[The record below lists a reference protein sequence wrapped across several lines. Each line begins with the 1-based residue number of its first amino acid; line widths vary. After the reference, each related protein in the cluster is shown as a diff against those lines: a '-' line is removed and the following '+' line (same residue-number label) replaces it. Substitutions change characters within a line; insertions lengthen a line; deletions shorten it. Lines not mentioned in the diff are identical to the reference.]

1 MSTIWEK
8 DTLSQRQLDRIDRIR
23 STRKKRSQ
31 ARRSSLI
38 ISVAIFGHGCE
49 DYTKP
54 LKPVQF
60 GQHVYSRSCMP
71 GTVAIGNKYRV
82 RGMLDDIR
90 GRFSSDSG
98 DTLSSLE
105 GYAKD
110 EYQKVVDETAA
121 SPASLEGVSSLG
133 KGAASLGSGMS
144 SFLFD
149 KTFGFY
155 DREPGENRK
164 TIDKMLY
171 EGIGIHVV
179 DIREK
184 IIEADG
190 SIHYRRVFSPSER
203 MDISNFNLIYK
214 DGVKH
219 MVKTVLNLSADENA
233 PEWAFSKRKVTVPRA
248 FSMREGVKKDAK
260 AALAT
265 LGFVGRQDRIMD
277 LSLERLY
284 DFFLLLGVDYVN
296 IMDYTCRSCAVPMPS
311 AVLENIYRIEQE
323 RSRSN
328 PDRFGGSKKRRI
340 SHVRAKLS
348 LCELRTHFA
357 NRRNR
362 GLRKTKRWG

>member
-8 DTLSQRQLDRIDRIR
+8 DKLSQRQLDRIDRIR
-23 STRKKRSQ
+23 STRKKKSK

-38 ISVAIFGHGCE
+38 MSVAIFGHGCE
-49 DYTKP
+49 DYSKP

-71 GTVAIGNKYRV
+71 GTVSIGNKYRV

-90 GRFSSDSG
+90 RQFSADT
-98 DTLSSLE
+98 DTLSILE
-105 GYAKD
+105 GYAVTAKD
-110 EYQKVVDETAA
+110 EYQKVLNET
-121 SPASLEGVSSLG
+121 ASLEGTSSLG
-133 KGAASLGSGMS
+133 KGAASLGKGAASLDKGAASLGSGMS

-155 DREPGENRK
+155 DREPGENIK

-190 SIHYRRVFSPSER
+190 SVHYRRLFSPSER

-219 MVKTVLNLSADENA
+219 VLKDVLGKD
-233 PEWAFSKRKVTVPRA
+233 SKKAV
-248 FSMREGVKKDAK
+248 
-260 AALAT
+260 AAL
-265 LGFVGRQDRIMD
+265 GFGRKNRIME

-296 IMDYTCRSCAVPMPS
+296 IMDYTCRSCAVPMPP
-311 AVLENIYRIEQE
+311 AVLENIYRVEQE

-328 PDRFGGSKKRRI
+328 PDRFGGSKNRRI

-348 LCELRTHFA
+348 LCEMRTHFA
-357 NRRNR
+357 NRYNR
-362 GLRKTKRWG
+362 GWRKTKRRG

>member
-1 MSTIWEK
+1 MSTIWEEDK
-8 DTLSQRQLDRIDRIR
+8 LSQRQLDRIDRIR

-98 DTLSSLE
+98 DTLSILE

-110 EYQKVVDETAA
+110 EYQKVVDETTS
-121 SPASLEGVSSLG
+121 SPASLKGAASMEGVS
-133 KGAASLGSGMS
+133 SLGSGMS

-155 DREPGENRK
+155 DREPSENRK

-190 SIHYRRVFSPSER
+190 SIHYRRLWTPSER

-214 DGVKH
+214 DGIKHVVKDI
-219 MVKTVLNLSADENA
+219 L
-233 PEWAFSKRKVTVPRA
+233 
-248 FSMREGVKKDAK
+248 KKDAK

-296 IMDYTCRSCAVPMPS
+296 IMDYTCRSCAVPMPT

-328 PDRFGGSKKRRI
+328 PDRFGGSKNRRI

-348 LCELRTHFA
+348 LCEMRTHFA
-357 NRRNR
+357 NRYN
-362 GLRKTKRWG
+362 RKTKRRG

>member
-8 DTLSQRQLDRIDRIR
+8 DTLSQRQLDRIYRIR
-23 STRKKRSQ
+23 SSRKKKSQ
-31 ARRSSLI
+31 PRRSSLI
-38 ISVAIFGHGCE
+38 MSVAIFGHGCE

-71 GTVAIGNKYRV
+71 GTVSIGNKYRV

-90 GRFSSDSG
+90 RQFSADT
-98 DTLSSLE
+98 DTLSILE

-110 EYQKVVDETAA
+110 EYKKVVDETSASLA
-121 SPASLEGVSSLG
+121 SMDKGATSPASI

-155 DREPGENRK
+155 DREPGEK
-164 TIDKMLY
+164 IDKMLY

-190 SIHYRRVFSPSER
+190 SVHYRRVFSPSER

-233 PEWAFSKRKVTVPRA
+233 PEWAFHKRKVTVPRA
-248 FSMREGVKKDAK
+248 FSMREGVNKDAK
-260 AALAT
+260 AALAV
-265 LGFVGRQDRIMD
+265 LGFVGRQDRIMN

-284 DFFLLLGVDYVN
+284 DFFLLVGVDYVN
-296 IMDYTCRSCAVPMPS
+296 IMDYTCRSCAMPMPS

-323 RSRSN
+323 RTRSN

-340 SHVRAKLS
+340 SHVRAKWS
-348 LCELRTHFA
+348 LCEMRTHFE
-357 NRRNR
+357 NRYNR
-362 GLRKTKRWG
+362 GLRKTKRRG

>member
-1 MSTIWEK
+1 
-8 DTLSQRQLDRIDRIR
+8 
-23 STRKKRSQ
+23 
-31 ARRSSLI
+31 
-38 ISVAIFGHGCE
+38 
-49 DYTKP
+49 
-54 LKPVQF
+54 
-60 GQHVYSRSCMP
+60 MP

-90 GRFSSDSG
+90 RQFSADT
-98 DTLSSLE
+98 DTLSILE

-110 EYQKVVDETAA
+110 EYQKVVDETSA
-121 SPASLEGVSSLG
+121 SPSSLG

-155 DREPGENRK
+155 DREPDENRK
-164 TIDKMLY
+164 MIDKMLY

-219 MVKTVLNLSADENA
+219 MVKTVLN
-233 PEWAFSKRKVTVPRA
+233 
-248 FSMREGVKKDAK
+248 KDAK
-260 AALAT
+260 AALAV
-265 LGFVGRQDRIMD
+265 LGFVTRQDRIMD

-296 IMDYTCRSCAVPMPS
+296 IMDYTCRSCAVPMPP

-328 PDRFGGSKKRRI
+328 PDRFGGSKKI
-340 SHVRAKLS
+340 Y
-348 LCELRTHFA
+348 
-357 NRRNR
+357 NR
-362 GLRKTKRWG
+362 GLRKTKRRG

>member
-23 STRKKRSQ
+23 STRKSQ
-31 ARRSSLI
+31 PRRSSLI
-38 ISVAIFGHGCE
+38 MSVAIFGHGCE

-71 GTVAIGNKYRV
+71 GTASIGNKYRV

-98 DTLSSLE
+98 DTLSILE
-105 GYAKD
+105 GYAMAAKD
-110 EYQKVVDETAA
+110 EYQKVVDETASIDHVRA
-121 SPASLEGVSSLG
+121 NVSRS
-133 KGAASLGSGMS
+133 SGMS

-155 DREPGENRK
+155 DREPGENKK

-184 IIEADG
+184 IIEEDG
-190 SIHYRRVFSPSER
+190 SIHYRRVWSPSER

-219 MVKTVLNLSADENA
+219 IVKDVVNLSE
-233 PEWAFSKRKVTVPRA
+233 RKVTVPRA

-260 AALAT
+260 AALAV

-296 IMDYTCRSCAVPMPS
+296 IMDYTCRSCAVPMPP

-328 PDRFGGSKKRRI
+328 PDRFGGSKNRRI
-340 SHVRAKLS
+340 SRVR
-348 LCELRTHFA
+348 A

-362 GLRKTKRWG
+362 GLRKTKTRG

>member
-8 DTLSQRQLDRIDRIR
+8 DTLSQRQLDRIYRIR
-23 STRKKRSQ
+23 SSRKKKSQ
-31 ARRSSLI
+31 PRRSSLI
-38 ISVAIFGHGCE
+38 MSVAIFGHGCE

-71 GTVAIGNKYRV
+71 GTVSIGNKYRV

-90 GRFSSDSG
+90 RQFSADT
-98 DTLSSLE
+98 DTLSILE

-110 EYQKVVDETAA
+110 EYKKVVDETSASLA
-121 SPASLEGVSSLG
+121 SMDKGATSPASI

-190 SIHYRRVFSPSER
+190 SVHYRRVFSPSER

-219 MVKTVLNLSADENA
+219 MVNRVLN
-233 PEWAFSKRKVTVPRA
+233 
-248 FSMREGVKKDAK
+248 KDAK
-260 AALAT
+260 AALAV

-284 DFFLLLGVDYVN
+284 DFFLLVGVDYVN
-296 IMDYTCRSCAVPMPS
+296 IMDYTCRSCAMPMPS

-323 RSRSN
+323 RTRSN

-340 SHVRAKLS
+340 SHVRAKWS
-348 LCELRTHFA
+348 LCEMRTHFE
-357 NRRNR
+357 NRYNR
-362 GLRKTKRWG
+362 GLRKTKRRG

>member
-1 MSTIWEK
+1 MSTIWEE

-23 STRKKRSQ
+23 STRKKRSHT
-31 ARRSSLI
+31 RRSSLI
-38 ISVAIFGHGCE
+38 MSVAIFGHGCE

-98 DTLSSLE
+98 DTLSILE

-110 EYQKVVDETAA
+110 EYKKVVDLVEGA
-121 SPASLEGVSSLG
+121 SSTGSLSASL
-133 KGAASLGSGMS
+133 KGASSMASGMS
-144 SFLFD
+144 SFIFD

-155 DREPGENRK
+155 DREPGENKK
-164 TIDKMLY
+164 TIDKILY

-184 IIEADG
+184 IIEEDG
-190 SIHYRRVFSPSER
+190 SIHYRRVWSPSER

-219 MVKTVLNLSADENA
+219 IVKDVLNLSE
-233 PEWAFSKRKVTVPRA
+233 RKVTVPRA

-260 AALAT
+260 AALAV

-296 IMDYTCRSCAVPMPS
+296 IMDYTCRSCAMPMPP

-323 RSRSN
+323 RLRSN
-328 PDRFGGSKKRRI
+328 PDRFGGSKNRRI
-340 SHVRAKLS
+340 SRVRA
-348 LCELRTHFA
+348 
-357 NRRNR
+357 NRYNR
-362 GLRKTKRWG
+362 GLRKTKRRG

>member
-8 DTLSQRQLDRIDRIR
+8 DKLSQRQLDRIDRIR
-23 STRKKRSQ
+23 STRKSQPHKRQPRS
-31 ARRSSLI
+31 SSLI
-38 ISVAIFGHGCE
+38 MSVAIFGHGCE

-71 GTVAIGNKYRV
+71 GTASIGNKYRV

-98 DTLSSLE
+98 DTLSILE

-110 EYQKVVDETAA
+110 EYQKVVGLVEGA
-121 SPASLEGVSSLG
+121 SSTGSLSASRS
-133 KGAASLGSGMS
+133 SGMS

-155 DREPGENRK
+155 DREPGENKK

-190 SIHYRRVFSPSER
+190 SVHYRRVFSPSER

-219 MVKTVLNLSADENA
+219 VVKDGMNLSE
-233 PEWAFSKRKVTVPRA
+233 RKVTVPRA

-260 AALAT
+260 AALAV

-296 IMDYTCRSCAVPMPS
+296 IMDYTCRSCAMPMPP

-328 PDRFGGSKKRRI
+328 PDRFGGSKNRRI
-340 SHVRAKLS
+340 SRVR
-348 LCELRTHFA
+348 A

-362 GLRKTKRWG
+362 GLRKTKTRGYRL

>member
-1 MSTIWEK
+1 MGK
-8 DTLSQRQLDRIDRIR
+8 G
-23 STRKKRSQ
+23 
-31 ARRSSLI
+31 ASSMGKG
-38 ISVAIFGHGCE
+38 A
-49 DYTKP
+49 
-54 LKPVQF
+54 
-60 GQHVYSRSCMP
+60 
-71 GTVAIGNKYRV
+71 
-82 RGMLDDIR
+82 
-90 GRFSSDSG
+90 SSM
-98 DTLSSLE
+98 
-105 GYAKD
+105 
-110 EYQKVVDETAA
+110 
-121 SPASLEGVSSLG
+121 G

-155 DREPGENRK
+155 DREPDENRK
-164 TIDKMLY
+164 MIDKMLY

-219 MVKTVLNLSADENA
+219 MVNTVLNLFSFTTPPLGAVMSDEGVANC
-233 PEWAFSKRKVTVPRA
+233 A
-248 FSMREGVKKDAK
+248 FSMRNGVKKDAATVK
-260 AALAT
+260 KALAL

-296 IMDYTCRSCAVPMPS
+296 IMDYTCRSCAVPMPP

-340 SHVRAKLS
+340 SHVRAKWS
-348 LCELRTHFA
+348 LCEMRTHFA
-357 NRRNR
+357 DRYN
-362 GLRKTKRWG
+362 RKTKRRG

>member
-1 MSTIWEK
+1 MSTIWEEDK
-8 DTLSQRQLDRIDRIR
+8 LSQRQLDRIDRIR

-31 ARRSSLI
+31 TRRSSLI
-38 ISVAIFGHGCE
+38 MSVAIFGHGCE

-90 GRFSSDSG
+90 RQFFADT
-98 DTLSSLE
+98 DTLSILE

-121 SPASLEGVSSLG
+121 SPASLG

-219 MVKTVLNLSADENA
+219 ILKDIL
-233 PEWAFSKRKVTVPRA
+233 
-248 FSMREGVKKDAK
+248 KKDAK

-265 LGFVGRQDRIMD
+265 LGFAGRQDRIMD

-328 PDRFGGSKKRRI
+328 PDRFGGSKNRRI

-348 LCELRTHFA
+348 LCEMRTHFA
-357 NRRNR
+357 NRYNR
-362 GLRKTKRWG
+362 GLRKTKRRG

>member
-1 MSTIWEK
+1 
-8 DTLSQRQLDRIDRIR
+8 
-23 STRKKRSQ
+23 
-31 ARRSSLI
+31 
-38 ISVAIFGHGCE
+38 
-49 DYTKP
+49 
-54 LKPVQF
+54 
-60 GQHVYSRSCMP
+60 MP
-71 GTVAIGNKYRV
+71 GTASIGNKYRV

-98 DTLSSLE
+98 DTLSILE
-105 GYAKD
+105 GYAAAAKD

-121 SPASLEGVSSLG
+121 SPSSMASLS
-133 KGAASLGSGMS
+133 ASMASGMS

-155 DREPGENRK
+155 DREPGENKK
-164 TIDKMLY
+164 TIDPMLY
-171 EGIGIHVV
+171 QGIGIHVV

-190 SIHYRRVFSPSER
+190 SVHYRRVFSPSER

-219 MVKTVLNLSADENA
+219 VVKD
-233 PEWAFSKRKVTVPRA
+233 
-248 FSMREGVKKDAK
+248 GVKKDAK
-260 AALAT
+260 AALAV

-296 IMDYTCRSCAVPMPS
+296 IMDYTCRSCAMPMPP

-328 PDRFGGSKKRRI
+328 PDRFGGSKNRHI
-340 SHVRAKLS
+340 SCVRAKLS
-348 LCELRTHFA
+348 LCEMRTHFT

-362 GLRKTKRWG
+362 GLRKTKRRG

>member
-1 MSTIWEK
+1 
-8 DTLSQRQLDRIDRIR
+8 
-23 STRKKRSQ
+23 
-31 ARRSSLI
+31 
-38 ISVAIFGHGCE
+38 
-49 DYTKP
+49 
-54 LKPVQF
+54 
-60 GQHVYSRSCMP
+60 
-71 GTVAIGNKYRV
+71 
-82 RGMLDDIR
+82 MLDDIR
-90 GRFSSDSG
+90 RQFSADT
-98 DTLSSLE
+98 DTLSILE

-110 EYQKVVDETAA
+110 EYKKVVDETAL
-121 SPASLEGVSSLG
+121 LE
-133 KGAASLGSGMS
+133 GAASLGSGMS
-144 SFLFD
+144 SFMFD

-214 DGVKH
+214 DGVRH
-219 MVKTVLNLSADENA
+219 ILKTVL
-233 PEWAFSKRKVTVPRA
+233 
-248 FSMREGVKKDAK
+248 KKDAK
-260 AALAT
+260 AALAV
-265 LGFVGRQDRIMD
+265 LGFVKRQDRIMD

-328 PDRFGGSKKRRI
+328 PDRFGGSKKRR
-340 SHVRAKLS
+340 
-348 LCELRTHFA
+348 
-357 NRRNR
+357 NR
-362 GLRKTKRWG
+362 GLRKTKRRG

>member
-1 MSTIWEK
+1 
-8 DTLSQRQLDRIDRIR
+8 
-23 STRKKRSQ
+23 
-31 ARRSSLI
+31 
-38 ISVAIFGHGCE
+38 
-49 DYTKP
+49 
-54 LKPVQF
+54 
-60 GQHVYSRSCMP
+60 
-71 GTVAIGNKYRV
+71 
-82 RGMLDDIR
+82 MLDDIR

-98 DTLSSLE
+98 DTLSILE
-105 GYAKD
+105 GYAMAAKD
-110 EYQKVVDETAA
+110 EYQKVVGLVEGA
-121 SPASLEGVSSLG
+121 SSTGSRS
-133 KGAASLGSGMS
+133 SGMS

-155 DREPGENRK
+155 DREPGENKK

-184 IIEADG
+184 IIEEDG
-190 SIHYRRVFSPSER
+190 SIHYRRLWSPSER

-219 MVKTVLNLSADENA
+219 IVNTVLN
-233 PEWAFSKRKVTVPRA
+233 TVL
-248 FSMREGVKKDAK
+248 KKDAK
-260 AALAT
+260 AALAV

-296 IMDYTCRSCAVPMPS
+296 IMDYTCRSCAVPMPP

-328 PDRFGGSKKRRI
+328 PDRFGGSKKRR
-340 SHVRAKLS
+340 
-348 LCELRTHFA
+348 
-357 NRRNR
+357 NR
-362 GLRKTKRWG
+362 GLRKTKRRG

>member
-8 DTLSQRQLDRIDRIR
+8 DKLSQRQLDRIDRIR
-23 STRKKRSQ
+23 STRKKKSK

-38 ISVAIFGHGCE
+38 MSVAIFGHGCE
-49 DYTKP
+49 DYSKP

-71 GTVAIGNKYRV
+71 GTVSIGNKYRV

-90 GRFSSDSG
+90 RQFSADT
-98 DTLSSLE
+98 DTLSILE
-105 GYAKD
+105 GYAVTAKD
-110 EYQKVVDETAA
+110 EYQKVLNET
-121 SPASLEGVSSLG
+121 ASLEGASSMGKGAASLDKGAASLDKGAASLGKGAASLG

-155 DREPGENRK
+155 DREPGENIK

-190 SIHYRRVFSPSER
+190 SVHYRRLFSPSER

-219 MVKTVLNLSADENA
+219 VLKDVLGKD
-233 PEWAFSKRKVTVPRA
+233 SKKAV
-248 FSMREGVKKDAK
+248 
-260 AALAT
+260 AAL
-265 LGFVGRQDRIMD
+265 GFGRKNRIME

-296 IMDYTCRSCAVPMPS
+296 IMDYTCRSCAVPMPP
-311 AVLENIYRIEQE
+311 AVLENIYRVEQE

-328 PDRFGGSKKRRI
+328 PDRFGGSKKR
-340 SHVRAKLS
+340 
-348 LCELRTHFA
+348 
-357 NRRNR
+357 
-362 GLRKTKRWG
+362 GWRKTKRRG

>member
-1 MSTIWEK
+1 
-8 DTLSQRQLDRIDRIR
+8 
-23 STRKKRSQ
+23 
-31 ARRSSLI
+31 
-38 ISVAIFGHGCE
+38 
-49 DYTKP
+49 
-54 LKPVQF
+54 
-60 GQHVYSRSCMP
+60 MP
-71 GTVAIGNKYRV
+71 GTASIGNKYRV

-98 DTLSSLE
+98 DTLSILE
-105 GYAKD
+105 DYAVAAKD
-110 EYQKVVDETAA
+110 EYQKVVDETASLSA
-121 SPASLEGVSSLG
+121 SRS
-133 KGAASLGSGMS
+133 SGMS

-155 DREPGENRK
+155 DREPGENKK

-190 SIHYRRVFSPSER
+190 SVHYRRVFSPSER

-214 DGVKH
+214 NGVKH
-219 MVKTVLNLSADENA
+219 VVKD
-233 PEWAFSKRKVTVPRA
+233 
-248 FSMREGVKKDAK
+248 GVKKDAK
-260 AALAT
+260 AALAV

-296 IMDYTCRSCAVPMPS
+296 IMDYTCRSCAVPMPP

-323 RSRSN
+323 RLRSN
-328 PDRFGGSKKRRI
+328 PDRFGGSKKI
-340 SHVRAKLS
+340 
-348 LCELRTHFA
+348 
-357 NRRNR
+357 RNR
-362 GLRKTKRWG
+362 GLRKTKRRG

>member
-1 MSTIWEK
+1 MSTIWEEDK
-8 DTLSQRQLDRIDRIR
+8 LTQRQLDRIDRIR
-23 STRKKRSQ
+23 ATRKSRKSKPRS
-31 ARRSSLI
+31 SSLI
-38 ISVAIFGHGCE
+38 MSVAIFGHGCE
-49 DYTKP
+49 DYSKP

-71 GTVAIGNKYRV
+71 GTASIGNKYPV

-98 DTLSSLE
+98 DTLSILE
-105 GYAKD
+105 SYAVTAKD
-110 EYQKVVDETAA
+110 EYQKVLNETGSIDHVRAN
-121 SPASLEGVSSLG
+121 VSRS
-133 KGAASLGSGMS
+133 SGMS
-144 SFLFD
+144 SFMFD

-155 DREPGENRK
+155 DREPGENKK

-190 SIHYRRVFSPSER
+190 SVHYRRVFSPSER

-219 MVKTVLNLSADENA
+219 IVKD
-233 PEWAFSKRKVTVPRA
+233 
-248 FSMREGVKKDAK
+248 GVKKDAK
-260 AALAT
+260 AALAV

-296 IMDYTCRSCAVPMPS
+296 IMDYTCRSCAVPMPP

-323 RSRSN
+323 RSRIN
-328 PDRFGGSKKRRI
+328 PDRFGGSKKR
-340 SHVRAKLS
+340 
-348 LCELRTHFA
+348 
-357 NRRNR
+357 
-362 GLRKTKRWG
+362 GWRKTKRRG

>member
-8 DTLSQRQLDRIDRIR
+8 DTLSQRQLDRIERIR
-23 STRKKRSQ
+23 TSRKKKSQ
-31 ARRSSLI
+31 VRRSSLI
-38 ISVAIFGHGCE
+38 MSVAIFGHGCE

-82 RGMLDDIR
+82 RGMLEDIW
-90 GRFSSDSG
+90 GRFSSNSG
-98 DTLSSLE
+98 DTLSILE
-105 GYAKD
+105 DYAKD

-121 SPASLEGVSSLG
+121 SLG

-155 DREPGENRK
+155 DREPNENKK
-164 TIDKMLY
+164 TIDPMLY
-171 EGIGIHVV
+171 QGIGIHVV

-190 SIHYRRVFSPSER
+190 SVHYRRLWSPSER

-219 MVKTVLNLSADENA
+219 IVKDVL
-233 PEWAFSKRKVTVPRA
+233 
-248 FSMREGVKKDAK
+248 KKDFK
-260 AALAT
+260 AALAV
-265 LGFVGRQDRIMD
+265 LGFAGRQDRIMG

-296 IMDYTCRSCAVPMPS
+296 IMDYTCRSCAVPMPT

-323 RSRSN
+323 RARGN
-328 PDRFGGSKKRRI
+328 PDRFGGSKKRR
-340 SHVRAKLS
+340 AKW
-348 LCELRTHFA
+348 THSE
-357 NRRNR
+357 NRYNR
-362 GLRKTKRWG
+362 GWRKTKRRG

>member
-1 MSTIWEK
+1 
-8 DTLSQRQLDRIDRIR
+8 
-23 STRKKRSQ
+23 
-31 ARRSSLI
+31 
-38 ISVAIFGHGCE
+38 
-49 DYTKP
+49 
-54 LKPVQF
+54 
-60 GQHVYSRSCMP
+60 MP

-90 GRFSSDSG
+90 RQFFADT
-98 DTLSSLE
+98 DTLSILE

-121 SPASLEGVSSLG
+121 SPASLG

-219 MVKTVLNLSADENA
+219 ILKDIL
-233 PEWAFSKRKVTVPRA
+233 
-248 FSMREGVKKDAK
+248 KKDAK

-265 LGFVGRQDRIMD
+265 LGFAGRQDRIMD

-328 PDRFGGSKKRRI
+328 PDRFGGSKNRRI

-348 LCELRTHFA
+348 LCEMRTHFA
-357 NRRNR
+357 NRYNR
-362 GLRKTKRWG
+362 GLRKTKRRG

>member
-31 ARRSSLI
+31 PRRSSLI
-38 ISVAIFGHGCE
+38 MSVAIFGHGCE

-60 GQHVYSRSCMP
+60 GLHVYSRSCMP
-71 GTVAIGNKYRV
+71 GTASIGNKYRV

-90 GRFSSDSG
+90 GRFSSNSG
-98 DTLSSLE
+98 DTLSILE
-105 GYAKD
+105 GYAAAAKD

-121 SPASLEGVSSLG
+121 SPSSMASLS
-133 KGAASLGSGMS
+133 ASMASGMS

-164 TIDKMLY
+164 TIDPILY
-171 EGIGIHVV
+171 QGIGIHVV

-184 IIEADG
+184 IIEEDG
-190 SIHYRRVFSPSER
+190 SVHYRRVFTPSER

-219 MVKTVLNLSADENA
+219 VVKDGVNLSADENA
-233 PEWAFSKRKVTVPRA
+233 HSGAFSKRKVTVPRA
-248 FSMREGVKKDAK
+248 FSMREGAKKDYK
-260 AALAT
+260 AALAV

-296 IMDYTCRSCAVPMPS
+296 IMDYTCRSCAMPMPP

-328 PDRFGGSKKRRI
+328 PDRFGGSKNRHI
-340 SHVRAKLS
+340 SCVR
-348 LCELRTHFA
+348 A

-362 GLRKTKRWG
+362 GLRKTKRRG

>member
-1 MSTIWEK
+1 
-8 DTLSQRQLDRIDRIR
+8 
-23 STRKKRSQ
+23 
-31 ARRSSLI
+31 
-38 ISVAIFGHGCE
+38 
-49 DYTKP
+49 
-54 LKPVQF
+54 
-60 GQHVYSRSCMP
+60 
-71 GTVAIGNKYRV
+71 
-82 RGMLDDIR
+82 MLDDIR

-98 DTLSSLE
+98 DTLSILE

-110 EYQKVVDETAA
+110 EYQKVVDETGSIDHVRAN
-121 SPASLEGVSSLG
+121 VSRS
-133 KGAASLGSGMS
+133 SGMS

-155 DREPGENRK
+155 DREPGENKK

-190 SIHYRRVFSPSER
+190 SVHYRRLWSPSER

-219 MVKTVLNLSADENA
+219 IVKDVLNLSE
-233 PEWAFSKRKVTVPRA
+233 RKVTVPRA

-260 AALAT
+260 AALAV

-296 IMDYTCRSCAVPMPS
+296 IMDYTCRSCAVPMPP

-340 SHVRAKLS
+340 SRVRA
-348 LCELRTHFA
+348 
-357 NRRNR
+357 NRYNR
-362 GLRKTKRWG
+362 GLRKTKRRG

>member
-1 MSTIWEK
+1 MSTIWEEDK
-8 DTLSQRQLDRIDRIR
+8 LSQRQLDRIDRIR
-23 STRKKRSQ
+23 STRKKKSQ
-31 ARRSSLI
+31 TRRSSLI

-90 GRFSSDSG
+90 RRFSSDSG
-98 DTLSSLE
+98 DTLSILE

-121 SPASLEGVSSLG
+121 SPASLEGVS
-133 KGAASLGSGMS
+133 SLGSGMS

-219 MVKTVLNLSADENA
+219 MMKTVLN
-233 PEWAFSKRKVTVPRA
+233 
-248 FSMREGVKKDAK
+248 KDAK

-296 IMDYTCRSCAVPMPS
+296 IMDYTCRSCAVPMPT

-328 PDRFGGSKKRRI
+328 PDRFGGSKNRRI
-340 SHVRAKLS
+340 SHVRAKWS
-348 LCELRTHFA
+348 LCEMRTHFA
-357 NRRNR
+357 NRYN
-362 GLRKTKRWG
+362 RKTKRRG

>member
-1 MSTIWEK
+1 MSTIWEEDK
-8 DTLSQRQLDRIDRIR
+8 LSQRQLDRIDRIR
-23 STRKKRSQ
+23 STRKKKSQ

-38 ISVAIFGHGCE
+38 MSVAIFGHGCE

-90 GRFSSDSG
+90 GWFSSDSG
-98 DTLSSLE
+98 DTLSILE
-105 GYAKD
+105 GYAVIAKD
-110 EYQKVVDETAA
+110 EYKKVVDETGSIDHVRAN
-121 SPASLEGVSSLG
+121 VSRS
-133 KGAASLGSGMS
+133 SGMS

-155 DREPGENRK
+155 DREPG
-164 TIDKMLY
+164 DKVDHQ
-171 EGIGIHVV
+171 GIGIHVV

-296 IMDYTCRSCAVPMPS
+296 IMDYTCRSCAVPMPP

-328 PDRFGGSKKRRI
+328 PDRFGGSKNRRI

-348 LCELRTHFA
+348 LCEMRTHFA
-357 NRRNR
+357 NRYNR
-362 GLRKTKRWG
+362 GLRKTKRRG